1 VSGSAL
7 EQSELVLGFMPLTDA
22 APLVA
27 AREKGFFARQGLKV
41 DLSREASWASI
52 RDKVA
57 LGILDGAQMLAPM
70 PIAASLGLEP
80 MTTPM
85 LAPMTLARNGNGV
98 TLSTALFAAMA
109 AVAPGW
115 GEVLPRAAA
124 PLAQVAARWR
134 RRPVLALVHPFSTHN
149 YLLRCWLAAG
159 GVDPERDV
167 ELIVLPPS
175 QMVERLEAG
184 DIDGYCAGEPWN
196 QLAVRQGSGRLVASS
211 LDLWPGATEKV
222 LGVTAAW
229 ASSRR
234 ATLKALIR
242 ALAEAAAWADRTENR
257 IELARLLARERYVG
271 VSLEA
276 IAYPLLG
283 LVQEGSDRAPRQL
296 AETHL
301 FHERATGRPRAS
313 HALRYTRE
321 MVRWGQLD
329 RPLDRGTA
337 RSIFRDDLYRAA
349 LGMG

>member
-1 VSGSAL
+1 MSGLAL
-7 EQSELVLGFMPLTDA
+7 ERRELVLGFMPLTDA

-27 AREKGFFARQGLKV
+27 ALEKGFFARQGLKV

-85 LAPMTLARNGNGV
+85 LAPMTLDRNGNGV
-98 TLSTALFAAMA
+98 TLSAALFAAMA

-115 GEVLPRAAA
+115 AAAPPRTAA
-124 PLAQVAARWR
+124 PLAQVVARWR
-134 RRPVLALVHPFSTHN
+134 RRPVLAVVHPFSTHN

-159 GVDPERDV
+159 GLDPDRDV
-167 ELIVLPPS
+167 ELIVIPPL
-175 QMVERLEAG
+175 QMVEQLEAG
-184 DIDGYCAGEPWN
+184 AIDGFCAGEPWN

-229 ASSRR
+229 ADSRPT
-234 ATLKALIR
+234 TLKALIR

-271 VSLEA
+271 ASLEA

-283 LVQEGSDRAPRQL
+283 LVQEAPGQEPRRL
-296 AETHL
+296 PETHL
-301 FHERATGRPRAS
+301 FHERATGLPRAS
-313 HALRYTRE
+313 HALRYAQE

-329 RPLDRGTA
+329 RPLDHRKA
-337 RSIFRDDLYRAA
+337 RSIYRADLYRAA
-349 LGMG
+349 FSAG

>member
-1 VSGSAL
+1 L

-27 AREKGFFARQGLKV
+27 AREKGFFARHGLKV
-41 DLSREASWASI
+41 DLAREASWASI

-70 PIAASLGLEP
+70 PIAASLGLES

-98 TLSTALFAAMA
+98 TLSAALFAAMA
-109 AVAPGW
+109 AAAPGW
-115 GEVLPRAAA
+115 AGPPPRAAA
-124 PLAQVAARWR
+124 PLAQAAARWR
-134 RRPVLALVHPFSTHN
+134 RRPVLAVVHPFSTHN

-222 LGVTAAW
+222 LGVSAAW
-229 ASSRR
+229 ANSRP

-283 LVQEGSDRAPRQL
+283 LVQEAPEQEPRRL
-296 AETHL
+296 PETHL
-301 FHERATGRPRAS
+301 FHGRATGRPRAS
-313 HALRYTRE
+313 YALRYARQ

-329 RPLDRGTA
+329 RPLDAGTA
-337 RSIFRDDLYRAA
+337 RSIYRDDLYRAA
-349 LGMG
+349 FSAG